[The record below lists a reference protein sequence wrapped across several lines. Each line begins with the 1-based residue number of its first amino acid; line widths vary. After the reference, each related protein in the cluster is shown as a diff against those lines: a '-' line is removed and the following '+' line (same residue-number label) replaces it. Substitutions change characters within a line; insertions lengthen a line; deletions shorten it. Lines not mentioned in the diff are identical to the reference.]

1 MIARFQFT
9 TPAQELPLP
18 EGVTMEEALIVMEP
32 TKKFAQGFSVAV

>member
-1 MIARFQFT
+1 MIARYQST

-18 EGVTMEEALIVMEP
+18 EGVTMEEAWILMKP